1 MEIGIGHMTAGAELV
16 AIKVNRLEY
25 PVFGSAAVYRSFR
38 IVLCDMYR
46 FIYGEHS

>member
-25 PVFGSAAVYRSFR
+25 PAFGSAGGLTDQSTVSGNM
-38 IVLCDMYR
+38 LQHC
-46 FIYGEHS
+46 S